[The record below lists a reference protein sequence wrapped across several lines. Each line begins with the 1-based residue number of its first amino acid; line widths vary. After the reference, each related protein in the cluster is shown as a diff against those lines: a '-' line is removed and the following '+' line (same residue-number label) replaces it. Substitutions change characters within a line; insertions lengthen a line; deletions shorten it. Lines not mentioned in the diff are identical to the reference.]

1 MSRSRS
7 ILVSGARGFTLV
19 ELIVVLMLLGL
30 ATALVG
36 PALIARPPD
45 EESATRRVVRG
56 ALELSSRR
64 GEAIRLR
71 VDGGG
76 AWRVEGTVTPSE
88 APLASGQIEEYE
100 GTAFTLILS
109 PLGTC
114 GFEVRSLGAASRIA
128 LDPLTCELEPPE
140 GAGGRTPEEGP

>member
-1 MSRSRS
+1 MSRSPS
-7 ILVSGARGFTLV
+7 ILGSGSRGFTLV
-19 ELIVVLMLLGL
+19 ELLVVLTLLGM
-30 ATALVG
+30 AAALVG

-56 ALELSSRR
+56 ARELSARR

-71 VDGGG
+71 IDGGG

-88 APLASGQIEEYE
+88 GPLAAGHIEAYE
-100 GTAFTLILS
+100 GAPFTLIVS

-114 GFEVRSLGAASRIA
+114 GFDVRSLGAASRIA
-128 LDPLTCELEPPE
+128 LDPLTCELGQPGETGPRPE
-140 GAGGRTPEEGP
+140 AGAP